1 MNGLQMVELKQK
13 HLATGR
19 LTAVIRVNDFG
30 SPVSVDAG
38 DYVLVIAS
46 EKPTVALDIK
56 TARAWVDAGA
66 SYICAWGPDSE
77 EVEESFD
84 YASFLPEYG
93 KELELTTTAAPR
105 RQVSVES
112 KFLHLIE
119 RRRPRNLGLFT
130 AARDIPH
137 LPAGSLLRRLSAPDL
152 IP

>member
-1 MNGLQMVELKQK
+1 MNSLQMVELKQK

-19 LTAVIRVNDFG
+19 LAAVIRVNDFG

-46 EKPTVALDIK
+46 ENPTVALDIK

-77 EVEESFD
+77 QVEESFD

-93 KELELTTTAAPR
+93 KELELMTTAHQDEPIEEALWFAFHCAK
-105 RQVSVES
+105 SVES
-112 KFLHLIE
+112 DQELNVVVIIVDSE
-119 RRRPRNLGLFT
+119 
-130 AARDIPH
+130 
-137 LPAGSLLRRLSAPDL
+137 SLETRCHFWLENNND
-152 IP
+152 